1 MAECR
6 PIQVRKRPE
15 KGIFCFTETRADK
28 QKPRLTDIV
37 RSCEELQQGVANT
50 WEGVNSD
57 VRKSLEDYNDTLSQ
71 IHEARTHR
79 WRNQERYSTTRNHII
94 SILSGKKKAPDK
106 EEEDVFTHLL
116 FPRRNPAS
124 ITPELTSQ
132 FKFTVPE
139 VLSPRMTHLMQINRR
154 QFGSNF
160 TPLMTDRPHQAAEDW
175 SPDFLA
181 KFLREEI
188 GKYNVKRIDRL
199 FRVPEKLGME
209 LNLRENEGRN
219 AERREEQADPVSMF
233 LLTRKRKPTYIQRK
247 ELQALSSLSLKE
259 LQTLESGLQG
269 DSKTD
274 STRISPKRRTGR
286 LGVGSLR
293 QDGRGS
299 GPTE

>member
-15 KGIFCFTETRADK
+15 KGIFCFTEPSADK
-28 QKPRLTDIV
+28 QKPKLRDIV
-37 RSCEELQQGVANT
+37 RSCEELKRGVAAA
-50 WEGVNSD
+50 WETANSD
-57 VRKSLEDYNDTLSQ
+57 IRKSLDEYNDTLSQ
-71 IHEARTHR
+71 VHKARTHR
-79 WRNQERYSTTRNHII
+79 WRTQERYSTTRNRII

-106 EEEDVFTHLL
+106 EEEDAFTHLL
-116 FPRRNPAS
+116 FPRRGAAS

-154 QFGSNF
+154 PFGSNF
-160 TPLMTDRPHQAAEDW
+160 TPLRTDTLYQAREDW

-209 LNLRENEGRN
+209 LNLREND
-219 AERREEQADPVSMF
+219 AKKTERREEQADPISMF

-247 ELQALSSLSLKE
+247 EMQGLSLRDLHT
-259 LQTLESGLQG
+259 LQSSPQG
-269 DSKTD
+269 NSD
-274 STRISPKRRTGR
+274 STRISPKRRTGK
-286 LGVGSLR
+286 LEGKTS
-293 QDGRGS
+293 D
-299 GPTE
+299 PTE